1 MKVSIITVVYN
12 GAATIAQAVES
23 VLGQDYP
30 DLEYIVI
37 DGASKDTTLAILE
50 GYRDRISVLLSEPDK
65 GIYDAMN
72 KGLQRA
78 TGDIVGIL
86 NADDLYAHPRV
97 IRHVVDA
104 MNRSQADTL
113 YADLTYFKGDNPEE
127 VIRFYSGKSFRL
139 KRFEV
144 GDMPPHPTFFVR
156 RNCYAQHGMFDTSY
170 RICADFELMLR
181 FLYKEKLRAHY
192 LPEVLVRMR
201 AGGISD
207 GGWRGRHRVNLE
219 IQRGMRQNGLPAPM
233 WKIYGKYFQKIWQL
247 LRRPKA
253 STEKGI

>member
-12 GAATIAQAVES
+12 GAATIAEAVAS
-23 VLGQDYP
+23 VLAQDYP

-37 DGASKDTTLAILE
+37 DGASKDRTLDILQ
-50 GYRDRISVLLSEPDK
+50 GYADRIDVLVSEPDK

-72 KGLQRA
+72 KGLSRA

-86 NADDLYAHPRV
+86 NADDLYAHPGV
-97 IRHVVDA
+97 ISQVVAA
-104 MNRSQADTL
+104 MTQAGTDTL
-113 YADLTYFKGDNPEE
+113 YADLTYFRDSDPEA
-127 VIRFYSGKSFRL
+127 VMRYYSGKGFHL

-156 RNCYAQHGMFDTSY
+156 RACYTAHGLFDTSY
-170 RICADFELMLR
+170 RICADFELMVR
-181 FLYKEKLRAHY
+181 FLYVQRLSAHY
-192 LPEVLVRMR
+192 LPAVLVRMR

-219 IQRGMRQNGLPAPM
+219 IQRAMRQNGLHAPM
-233 WKIYGKYFQKIWQL
+233 WKIYSKYFRKIWQL
-247 LRRPKA
+247 FSRPKA
-253 STEKGI
+253 APAQA

>member
-12 GAATIAQAVES
+12 GAATIAEAVAS
-23 VLGQDYP
+23 VLAQDYP

-37 DGASKDTTLAILE
+37 DGASKDQTLDILR
-50 GYRDRISVLLSEPDK
+50 GYADRIHVLVSEPDK

-72 KGLQRA
+72 KGLARA

-86 NADDLYAHPRV
+86 NADDLYAHPGV
-97 IRHVVDA
+97 ISQVVAA
-104 MNRSQADTL
+104 MTSTGTDTL
-113 YADLTYFKGDNPEE
+113 YADLTYFRDDDPEA
-127 VIRFYSGKSFRL
+127 VMRYYSGKGFHL

-156 RNCYAQHGMFDTSY
+156 RACYQAHGLFDTSY
-170 RICADFELMLR
+170 RICADFELMVR
-181 FLYKEKLRAHY
+181 FLYVQRLRAHY
-192 LPEVLVRMR
+192 LPAVLVRMR

-219 IQRGMRQNGLPAPM
+219 IQRAMRQNGLHAPM
-233 WKIYGKYFQKIWQL
+233 WKIYSKYFRKIWQL
-247 LRRPKA
+247 FSRPKA
-253 STEKGI
+253 ASAQA

>member
-23 VLGQDYP
+23 VLTQDHP

-37 DGASKDTTLAILE
+37 DGASKDGTLAILK
-50 GYRDRISVLLSEPDK
+50 GFPGIHVLVSEPDK

-72 KGLQRA
+72 KGLARA
-78 TGDIVGIL
+78 TGDVIGIL
-86 NADDLYAHPRV
+86 NADDLYAHPQV
-97 IRHVVDA
+97 LSHVVA
-104 MNRSQADTL
+104 ALTTSGADTL
-113 YADLTYFKGDNPEE
+113 FADLTYFNGEDPAQ
-127 VIRFYSGKSFRL
+127 VMRYYSGKDFHL
-139 KRFEV
+139 GRFEV

-156 RNCYAQHGMFDTSY
+156 KHCYAKGGVFDTGY

-181 FLYKEKLRAHY
+181 FLYKQRMSYHY

-201 AGGISD
+201 TGGISD

-219 IQRGMRQNGLPAPM
+219 IQRGMRQNGLSAPM
-233 WKIYGKYFQKIWQL
+233 WKIYSKYFKKVFQL
-247 LRRPKA
+247 LHRPKA
-253 STEKGI
+253 SAARP